1 MNYKTKTIIVLLMNI
16 GFMFIFLKFESFKI
30 FQMVALVL
38 SAYFL
43 GRFHA
48 HQLTGENKIEEKS
61 RGVGE
66 IPPSN

>member
-38 SAYFL
+38 SAYFQEDFML
-43 GRFHA
+43 I
-48 HQLTGENKIEEKS
+48 N
-61 RGVGE
+61 
-66 IPPSN
+66 